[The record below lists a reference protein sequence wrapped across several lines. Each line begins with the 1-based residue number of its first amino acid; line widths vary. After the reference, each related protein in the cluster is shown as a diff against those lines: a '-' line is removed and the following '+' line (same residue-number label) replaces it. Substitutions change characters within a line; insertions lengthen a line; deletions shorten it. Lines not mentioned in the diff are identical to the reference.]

1 LRKGLNVASAFLS
14 FPLFLAKAFGY
25 CIMNTSWFQRHKLL
39 IRSLLFLAYTGVTIW
54 WLSGADE
61 NTNKIRMA
69 GKVLLGLAA
78 LYFGIKSYRSWRK
91 QLHPQQTEA

>member
-1 LRKGLNVASAFLS
+1 
-14 FPLFLAKAFGY
+14 
-25 CIMNTSWFQRHKLL
+25 
-39 IRSLLFLAYTGVTIW
+39 LFLAYTGVTIW

-78 LYFGIKSYRSWRK
+78 LYYGIKSYRSWRK
-91 QLHPQQTEA
+91 QFHTQQTEA